1 MACSTEQERLA
12 LLADLP
18 VKADKGKKPRRLGPD
33 LSRRICLFLTA
44 TNPDLL
50 LDLSS

>member
-1 MACSTEQERLA
+1 MACGTEKERLA

-18 VKADKGKKPRRLGPD
+18 VKADKGERPRRVGPD
-33 LSRRICLFLTA
+33 LSRRIYLFLTS